1 MKRIVPGFALAAFWI
16 LLLLSGSFTL
26 FWLAMCCISLVASL
40 EYVKMAL
47 SQESSVLGQASLA
60 IILTLP
66 VLMAGLWHEDGMGGG
81 LFLALFL
88 CVCYLLS
95 HYADFE
101 DGFGVLAKLIF
112 GALFVGF
119 FSAHL
124 VLLRLLPEGD
134 IWLIILVAITAGSD
148 SGAYYCGRKWGR
160 RKLCRHISPNKTVE
174 GALGGLVCG
183 VAAAVI
189 IAFFFLESVNWS
201 VLLPVTLILTGAG
214 ILGDLTESIVKRGT
228 GAKDSGRLLLGHG
241 GVLDRIDSLLVAGPI
256 LYYLQIL
263 TLS

>member
-26 FWLAMCCISLVASL
+26 FWLVMCCISLVASL
-40 EYVKMAL
+40 EYVKMVL
-47 SQESSVLGQASLA
+47 LQESSVPGQVLLS
-60 IILTLP
+60 IILALP

-81 LFLALFL
+81 LFLSVFL
-88 CVCYLLS
+88 SVCYLFA

-101 DGFGVLAKLIF
+101 DGFGVLSKMIF

-160 RKLCRHISPNKTVE
+160 RKLCSHISPNKTVE

-189 IAFFFLESVNWS
+189 IAFFLLETVNWG
-201 VLLPVTLILTGAG
+201 VLIPVTLILTGAG
-214 ILGDLTESIVKRGT
+214 IVGDLTESIVKRGS
-228 GAKDSGRLLLGHG
+228 GAKDSGKLLLDHG
-241 GVLDRIDSLLVAGPI
+241 GVLDRIDSLLLAGPI